1 VRMPPV
7 RIAVVSPFID
17 KRHGTERRIAEW
29 IARLPEEYEI
39 HIYSQRVEDVDLGRM
54 RWHRIP
60 RLPGPHLLNF
70 FWWLAA
76 NHIWRWWDAHL
87 RRLRHD
93 LVYTAG
99 TNCWD
104 ADLIS
109 VHIVFAEFVRQAA
122 AEMRLRGNPFR
133 FWPRLVHRRLYYGL
147 IMFLERRM
155 YMNPKASL
163 ILIARKT
170 AEDLKRHY
178 AIERPLPVVYIG
190 LDHEIFNPE
199 LRLRNRLESRK
210 QLGVEEN
217 AFVLLLVGNDW
228 KKKGLVTLIEAFAL
242 LKEFPLALVVAGKDD
257 TVPYQ
262 ARIRELGLEGRVIFC
277 PPRSDVQWYYASAD
291 AYVGVSLEDTFAQ
304 PPAEAM
310 ACGLPVITTATNGTA
325 EIMTDGVDGLI
336 LEDPRDAAGLA
347 ARIRMLYENS
357 DLRGRIAA
365 QAARTASQYTWG
377 RNGME
382 MRAIF
387 ADALERR
394 RAIPSEVIVNRATS
408 RGPVG
413 K

>member
-1 VRMPPV
+1 MPPV

-29 IARLPEEYEI
+29 ITRLPEEYEI
-39 HIYSQRVEDVDLGRM
+39 HIYSQRVEDVDLTRM

-60 RLPGPHLLNF
+60 SIPGPHLVNF
-70 FWWLAA
+70 LWWLAA
-76 NHIWRWWDAHL
+76 NHVWRWWDAHF
-87 RRLRHD
+87 RGLRHD

-109 VHIVFAEFVRQAA
+109 VHIVFAEFVRQTA
-122 AEMRLRGNPFR
+122 AELRLLGNPLRFR
-133 FWPRLVHRRLYYGL
+133 PRLIHRRLYYRL
-147 IMFLERRM
+147 VMFLERRM
-155 YMNPKASL
+155 YTNPKAGL
-163 ILIARKT
+163 ILIAKKT

-178 AIERPLPVVYIG
+178 GVDRRLPVVYIG
-190 LDHEIFNPE
+190 LDHEIFNRE
-199 LRLRNRLESRK
+199 LRLQNRPDSRR

-228 KKKGLVTLIEAFAL
+228 KKKGLVILVEVLAL
-242 LKEFPLALVVAGKDD
+242 LKELRLVLVVAGKDD
-257 TVPYQ
+257 ATPYQ
-262 ARIRELGLEGRVIFC
+262 TRIRELGIEGRVIFC
-277 PPRSDVQWYYASAD
+277 PPRADVQWYYAAAD
-291 AYVGVSLEDTFAQ
+291 AYVGPSLEDTFAQ

-336 LEDPRDAAGLA
+336 LEDPHDTFRLA
-347 ARIRMLYENS
+347 ACIRSLYEKS
-357 DLRGRIAA
+357 ELRERIAA
-365 QAARTASQYTWG
+365 QAARTAGQYTWD
-377 RNGME
+377 RNGVE

-387 ADALERR
+387 ADALRRR
-394 RAIPSEVIVNRATS
+394 RAVPPGVIVSHATS
-408 RGPVG
+408 RNPAE